1 MPDNP
6 EGETSC
12 PGETDLAAPGA
23 QEAAG
28 FTDPL
33 TLTARY
39 LGVTSPS
46 AGPRRAVAS
55 IPRDP
60 GEGSCHAGKR

>member
-12 PGETDLAAPGA
+12 PGETDPAAPGA

-28 FTDPL
+28 FIGPL
-33 TLTARY
+33 SPTARY

-46 AGPRRAVAS
+46 AGPRCAVAG

-60 GEGSCHAGKR
+60 GEGSCHVGKR